1 MKRVGGGRYSACRR
15 KKGGALPLA
24 SNKAI
29 FEADDYGDSSLT
41 SFASLDVN
49 MAKQVYTSLKRKAI
63 EVCNP
68 GADGLPALVNNG
80 AYDGAAITKLQELW
94 KEQVDTFTKAF
105 ITATDA
111 PADFANYLPWFVA
124 YDMLQIKATKPL
136 LDERVKIAYIKLSE
150 LMRSLP
156 PRQEPNLFSRW
167 EEYYRDFKEGVFGG
181 GKDAWL
187 YNQRVTTPYDP
198 ANPLFHFTPE
208 RSRIEVK
215 GASPSL
221 YGDYDVMRI
230 LDIKP
235 QGTKA
240 DQFTQGPFVG
250 TGWQHAP
257 EALSVSGGRMRR
269 RAYPSRRRF

>member
-1 MKRVGGGRYSACRR
+1 MKRVGGRYSACRR
-15 KKGGALPLA
+15 KKGGALPIA
-24 SNKAI
+24 SNQAI
-29 FEADDYGDSSLT
+29 FGASDYGADPSLT

-49 MAKQVYTSLKRKAI
+49 MANQVYIALKRKTI

-68 GADGLPALVNNG
+68 GATGLPALQFN
-80 AYDGAAITKLQELW
+80 ATYDAAAISKLQELW
-94 KEQVDTFTKAF
+94 KEQVDTFMKSF
-105 ITATDA
+105 VTATDA

-150 LMRSLP
+150 LIRSLP

-198 ANPLFHFTPE
+198 ANPLFHFSPE

-215 GASPSL
+215 GASLSL

-230 LDIKP
+230 LGIKP
-235 QGTKA
+235 QGSAA
-240 DQFTQGPFVG
+240 DKYTQGPFIG
-250 TGWQHAP
+250 TGWQPSP
-257 EALSVSGGRMRR
+257 EALSISGGRMRR